1 MNVPS
6 AKPARIADLIHAR
19 MAPPLA
25 TPMTA
30 GPIPALV
37 AMAHAATIVHHE
49 GLALMVVLMVVLM
62 AALLAAPVRRAP
74 TLVRTPRCITS
85 ASAFKQSPVPPK
97 RPWRRANRLFSARS
111 RTMAACACPS

>member
-1 MNVPS
+1 MNAPN
-6 AKPARIADLIHAR
+6 AKPAEIAGRIRAR

-30 GPIPALV
+30 GPTPALV
-37 AMAHAATIVHHE
+37 AMAHAATIAHHE
-49 GLALMVVLMVVLM
+49 DLALMALLMV
-62 AALLAAPVRRAP
+62 ALLAAPVRAP
-74 TLVRTPRCITS
+74 THARTPRCITS

>member
-1 MNVPS
+1 MNAPN
-6 AKPARIADLIHAR
+6 AKPAEIAGRIRAR

-30 GPIPALV
+30 GPTPALV

-49 GLALMVVLMVVLM
+49 GLALMIVLMVVLM

-74 TLVRTPRCITS
+74 TLARTQRCITS
-85 ASAFKQSPVPPK
+85 ASAFNQSPVPPK
-97 RPWRRANRLFSARS
+97 RPWRHDNRPISARS
-111 RTMAACACPS
+111 RTMAGCACPS

>member
-1 MNVPS
+1 MPS

-25 TPMTA
+25 TPMTT
-30 GPIPALV
+30 GSIPALV

-49 GLALMVVLMVVLM
+49 GLALMVVMM